1 MRNSDAATC
10 LMKVVNGQLAEIAR
24 YTGFGSAS
32 SFAGI
37 AAGNLDGQPGDEIA
51 VARNFDGGIFA
62 LKLVGGST
70 DGRRSGWRCQAC
82 SSAGAVLGAIR
93 ART

>member
-1 MRNSDAATC
+1 
-10 LMKVVNGQLAEIAR
+10 MKVVNGQLTEIAR

-32 SFAGI
+32 SFGGI

-62 LKLVGGST
+62 
-70 DGRRSGWRCQAC
+70 
-82 SSAGAVLGAIR
+82 
-93 ART
+93 